1 MPNIF
6 MVLNTAPRGTALSR
20 TDQKEKKNPFPH
32 RIYALMGRER

>member
-20 TDQKEKKNPFPH
+20 TDQKGKKILSLIEFM
-32 RIYALMGRER
+32 L